1 MGGILSYF
9 FPDSD
14 QSDQS
19 SPAPIEQLVEDK
31 ADRVT
36 EELSAAREETEQA
49 YNKEEDLEVSDL
61 ADEKEFEVVEEASE
75 LLALQS
81 EEGFEVVQETRLDL
95 VQNVINEGNG
105 DLKEN
110 ISVSME
116 ASPEPLTVEMLGSIQ
131 DMEPEEEAIIDLVS
145 TPFPEPINVP
155 TPEPTTDM
163 VRAATPEQIRSPT
176 PEPTK
181 SPAPEHNTAL
191 TPEPTKSQTP
201 EPIPAPTLETTK
213 DPAPECI
220 QAPAPEPIR
229 ALTTEVIKDLSAQS
243 ASTTTTEITNES
255 SPGPGPEVEVI
266 GSVEDNNI
274 EIEEVAQDSD
284 E

>member
-19 SPAPIEQLVEDK
+19 SPAPIEQPVEDK

-49 YNKEEDLEVSDL
+49 YNKEEDLEVSYL

-131 DMEPEEEAIIDLVS
+131 DLEPEEEAIIDLVS

-176 PEPTK
+176 PEPTT
-181 SPAPEHNTAL
+181 SPAPQHNTAL

-201 EPIPAPTLETTK
+201 EST
-213 DPAPECI
+213 
-220 QAPAPEPIR
+220 QAPAHETIR
-229 ALTTEVIKDLSAQS
+229 ALTTEVIKNLTAQS

-274 EIEEVAQDSD
+274 EIEEVAQDTHK
-284 E
+284 EKKI